1 MEFRLLK
8 RRRIV
13 MTAIGQQLGLVLLL
27 GLMVGCTSKK
37 PDDGM
42 VPVSGVVEVDGEPAV
57 GVVIEL
63 HPPSK
68 APSLAKGITSEGG
81 RFEISTLTQGDGV
94 KPATYDITF
103 VWSEF
108 NIVTRSQEGDRLNG
122 RYAKPDQSSIQWTVP
137 DEESWDAGT
146 IQLSSEK

>member
-1 MEFRLLK
+1 MLK
-8 RRRIV
+8 RRRIAV
-13 MTAIGQQLGLVLLL
+13 VGIDQQLSLVLLI

-42 VPVSGVVEVDGEPAV
+42 VPVSGVLEVDGQPAV

-63 HPPSK
+63 HPQSN

-94 KPATYDITF
+94 KPGTYDVTF

-122 RYAKPDQSSIQWTVP
+122 RYSKPDQSSIQWTVP
-137 DEESWDAGT
+137 DGDSWDAGT
-146 IQLSSEK
+146 IQLSSKK